1 MKEFEKREKELQKL
15 IDKKSSILP
24 EELKSTSFWIQ
35 IISDNLS
42 LWETAHEVFV
52 SQFLV
57 PYVDE
62 RNKEIFE
69 GYGRIGYRIDIE
81 NPNKIKSPFSIAEK
95 ILRDL
100 KSYSSS
106 SPEEFIMEN
115 MEKMDDIARCRI
127 LCNYTSDM
135 EEIDS
140 CITSGEFKLPSDIK
154 YCKDKK
160 KDKRIEV
167 GKSFQKGAHRAIHEY
182 YKKCQLNE
190 KCYYI
195 EVQIMTFLQE
205 AWDIKQH
212 LIYEEIRRGKNNKE
226 TSYIQ
231 DRFHVLSGLLLIA
244 DEFAEETMKKWIRS
258 KKANTE
264 EE

>member
-15 IDKKSSILP
+15 INKRPSILP
-24 EELKSTSFWIQ
+24 EELKSTFRWIQ
-35 IISDNLS
+35 IISDNLFPWK
-42 LWETAHEVFV
+42 LAYEVFV
-52 SQFLV
+52 SQYLA
-57 PYVDE
+57 PYVE
-62 RNKEIFE
+62 EMNKEILKD
-69 GYGRIGYRIDIE
+69 YGRIGYRIDIE

-95 ILRDL
+95 ILRNL

-106 SPEEFIMEN
+106 SPQEFIMKN
-115 MEKMDDIARCRI
+115 MAEMDDIARCRI
-127 LCNYTSDM
+127 LCNYISDM
-135 EEIDS
+135 DEIDS
-140 CITSGEFKLPSDIK
+140 CITSDEFELPSGIK

-160 KDKRIEV
+160 KDKRIEA
-167 GKSFQKGAHRAIHEY
+167 GRSFKKGAHRAIHEY
-182 YKKCQLNE
+182 YKCQLNE